1 MNFSNAPSD
10 QWNWEPKHAECYWT
24 DDRDSWF
31 YGLRIHKNDFNLKFE
46 IFFDIL
52 FWTLLQIGYE
62 WKLIALLL
70 KKKWEPFFTLTKP

>member
-1 MNFSNAPSD
+1 MKLRTQTRRMLLNR
-10 QWNWEPKHAECYWT
+10 Y
-24 DDRDSWF
+24 RDSWF

-70 KKKWEPFFTLTKP
+70 KKKRKWEPFLL

>member
-1 MNFSNAPSD
+1 MKLNTKTRRMLLNR
-10 QWNWEPKHAECYWT
+10 Y
-24 DDRDSWF
+24 RDSWF

-62 WKLIALLL
+62 WKLIALL
-70 KKKWEPFFTLTKP
+70 